1 MPSPLSAGHLHL
13 SFPLIPPPHTHQSF
27 GLLRPS
33 HFPLGV
39 IGIASCSQAD
49 SLSGILAQF
58 NASVTEVFPPNSV
71 FPLARS
77 CFAFEEE
84 DGNTNL
90 NIGEHL
96 SGLVVIPSLMGNKK
110 LYIGTLVADLCSN
123 ILAEFSSMVSKTLL
137 RHRSLMTYYVRSKC

>member
-1 MPSPLSAGHLHL
+1 MPNPLSTGHLHL
-13 SFPLIPPPHTHQSF
+13 SFPLLPPPHTHQSF
-27 GLLRPS
+27 GLIRPS
-33 HFPLGV
+33 HFPLAV
-39 IGIASCSQAD
+39 VGIASCSQLD

-58 NASVTEVFPPNSV
+58 KASVTEIFPSGSV
-71 FPLARS
+71 FPLTQT

-96 SGLVVIPSLMGNKK
+96 NGLVVIPSLMGNKK

-123 ILAEFSSMVSKTLL
+123 ILAEFSSMVSGTSAEPG
-137 RHRSLMTYYVRSKC
+137 SLKLYSVR